1 MSQTP
6 PVSTDSQL
14 LNQSKPEYFSAQD
27 LESIPDL
34 QSVEESSTP
43 ANPRRWLGLFFLVM
57 VFGSG
62 LTVWN
67 LIKSSESQPALSN
80 AQTPPPRPVTVT
92 RLQTGTPVEKLQL
105 IGQVEASEQATIRS
119 QVDGTVQEV
128 LVKVGDRITPGTTVA
143 ILDNTDQ
150 QLALRE
156 AEARLAGELS
166 RLAELQAGTRSEI
179 LSQRQAQL
187 RSAQTREQEARDY
200 LRRTQ
205 ELAPKLVAQ
214 RQAELQAAIARE
226 QEARSNLIPTQE
238 LAPKRIAQ
246 RQAELQSAV
255 AREQEAQDNL
265 ERISSLV
272 ESGVQSQRILVEAQS
287 AVDRAVAERLAASAA
302 LTAMENETQ
311 QDLISAQANIDTAV
325 GERLEAEAVLAT
337 VETENQRNIA
347 AAQAALDAAIEE
359 KLRVEAELAE
369 AQAGPRPEEIA
380 AQQSLVKAAEAAVN
394 QARVNLQRTEIKS
407 PSAGV
412 VRSRAVNGSDYVERS
427 DPILTLVSEEQ
438 VDIFLEVPESL
449 SGAVSVG
456 LPVNLTA
463 RALEGWTQT
472 SRIDAVVPATD
483 TTSRRQLVR
492 VSLENPP
499 VGLLPGMAIQADLE
513 VPVEMTGNSDSFV
526 VPRDALVRRG
536 NEWLLFTV
544 ADNKVQS
551 VTVEVLADLGEEMA
565 IANEQLQANQTIV
578 LKGGDGLQNGS
589 VISVTS
595 HQSPVTSY

>member
-1 MSQTP
+1 MSQTS
-6 PVSTDSQL
+6 PVSSDSQL

-27 LESIPDL
+27 LESIPNL
-34 QSVEESSTP
+34 QSVEETSTP
-43 ANPRRWLGLFFLVM
+43 GNPRRWLGLFCLVM

-67 LIKSSESQPALSN
+67 LVKSSESQPALSN
-80 AQTPPPRPVTVT
+80 AQTPPPRPVTIT
-92 RLQTGTPVEKLQL
+92 RLQAGSPVQKLQL

-119 QVDGTVQEV
+119 QVDGTVQDV

-187 RSAQTREQEARDY
+187 RSALTREQEARDY

-205 ELAPKLVAQ
+205 ELAPKLLAQ

-226 QEARSNLIPTQE
+226 QEARSNLRPAQE
-238 LAPKRIAQ
+238 LAPKQIAQ

-255 AREQEAQDNL
+255 AREQEAKDNL

-272 ESGVQSQRILVEAQS
+272 ESGVQSQRVLVEAQS

-412 VRSRAVNGSDYVERS
+412 VRSRAVNGSDYVESS

-463 RALEGWTQT
+463 RAMDGWTQT
-472 SRIDAVVPATD
+472 ARIDAVVPATD
-483 TTSRRQLVR
+483 STSRRQLVR

-513 VPVEMTGNSDSFV
+513 VPLEMTNNSDSFV

-589 VISVTS
+589 IIKVVEGS
-595 HQSPVTSY
+595 